1 MNVFDVPITPSDP
14 RNNSHQPLMPQPKAY
29 FYIQKWIP
37 FAVKGFPLIKDAS
50 LLPADKS
57 TLLEAFDVQMNYM
70 QTLADEHESIE
81 EYHTAKKIQGDLMIM
96 FNNRLI
102 LETFINIQDADKE
115 AVKYFNQFSSHKEIP
130 EARQKE
136 FSTLMRKYERLSF
149 EERSDER

>member
-1 MNVFDVPITPSDP
+1 MFDVPITPSDP

-29 FYIQKWIP
+29 FYIQKWIS

-50 LLPADKS
+50 LLPAEKS

-70 QTLADEHESIE
+70 QTLADGHDSID

-115 AVKYFNQFSSHKEIP
+115 AVKYFNQFGSYKEIP

-149 EERSDER
+149 EDEPD